1 MLVKCLL
8 KRFGMVL
15 AFGGLG
21 ACSTP
26 FLAPLAEPEPQ
37 AIVDYVA
44 LFGPFAKRPIETGG
58 DYVWAGYTY
67 VDHHCTRFFRVLED
81 GRAHLAFAKN
91 TASSAF
97 GAANTVLTLLKE
109 SQTSIGIVGAA
120 GTLIGATIN
129 SYSNDFYYNQFSS
142 VSQYGGSLWLQTT
155 IAQSDYK
162 FRNDVIRGLYSE
174 ISGAPIAVVEIRAK
188 AHNIVQNYARLCT
201 IQQMQVF
208 INTAL
213 NSKPATPAAD
223 HTPITPNS
231 KHYSR
236 PSGRSDGGGMS
247 AYIIR

>member
-1 MLVKCLL
+1 MFYLLRGRHVGQVFVEAVWYGIGVWWSRRML
-8 KRFGMVL
+8 
-15 AFGGLG
+15 
-21 ACSTP
+21 TP

-44 LFGPFAKRPIETGG
+44 LFGPFAKRPI
-58 DYVWAGYTY
+58 
-67 VDHHCTRFFRVLED
+67 ED